1 LSDEITVSGNLRSI
15 FDERG
20 ESAAGG
26 VSSETDYMNLT
37 EENTKLLRE
46 FLSSRHRESYL

>member
-1 LSDEITVSGNLRSI
+1 MSDEITVSGNLRSI

-46 FLSSRHRESYL
+46 FLSRYRREAHL

>member
-1 LSDEITVSGNLRSI
+1 MSDEITVSGNL
-15 FDERG
+15 ERYFG
-20 ESAAGG
+20 ERRESAAGG

-46 FLSSRHRESYL
+46 FLSKYRREAHL